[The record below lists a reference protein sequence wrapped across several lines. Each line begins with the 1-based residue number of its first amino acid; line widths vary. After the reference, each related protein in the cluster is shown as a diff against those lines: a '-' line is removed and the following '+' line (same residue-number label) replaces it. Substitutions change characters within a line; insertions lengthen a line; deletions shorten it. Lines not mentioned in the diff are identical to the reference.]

1 MSGISENLFQAID
14 NIVSARL
21 NEVSFDRTIVGT
33 IVGIEK
39 DILNTYWV
47 KTDTL
52 RFQAKSEDTEKT
64 YDVDDMVYVRIP
76 NGDYSMQKIITGRYT
91 AEEISKT
98 IWTNPFE
105 DMNYGA
111 KWEILN
117 SDDFS
122 VSGAS
127 KSNTTTY
134 NAQGKYLSAHNF
146 INENGFNYIGI
157 DFALAT
163 EGFDGRYKG
172 AYAIQ
177 FDLLNGAGTT
187 LFTDKIPNH
196 LVISSEQLYGNPYYL
211 TPELRFQHLFPY
223 PEGIKPG
230 DIKKIKITLIANDE
244 VPAEA
249 SITLTSVFM
258 YFGYQEGLSAFAAD
272 NSLIIELKDK
282 NEKTDFDTNNPDTK
296 ELGVTWMKNRAL
308 NSPSGLVS
316 TTEQLQNYQI
326 KWYHYQLGVT
336 EDTDNYGGDYWV
348 LRKTGEAKEIGSYSY
363 SFTPR
368 TSYAKE
374 QVKALVVDK
383 TTSKVVLRSSIMNFE
398 ATNSSGLNPDQQ
410 TNQQL
415 ELTFESG
422 SQHFIYGNSGKIESG
437 EAKDYKVSFS
447 FRESTLR
454 LLNGDVVTWS
464 VEEGSQVEGFRRK
477 KPDNKMETVILHS
490 YTVDEDALEPDCDNY
505 QEAIYRL
512 HDVLFKAG
520 NSKITCTVNR
530 PGIFTATGEVYI
542 TTGNKNTIGT
552 GYKFNIDFAESSPQ
566 CVTAKDDVTI
576 KATLISPEG
585 KPVDLTGN
593 KLTWSWADVGQ
604 LTTKIK
610 EEGKDDKYSY
620 TEYEFFGYKSGANRL
635 RLSEKPKDKA
645 KDYDQLSTTSD
656 TITICQLTDKAVY
669 KYYNTTTKDFEW
681 IKKQIS
687 DLQEDEE
694 IKIGNKTQY
703 KTETAQN
710 FHILRAEY
718 KDAAW
723 AYEDD
728 GAAAT
733 TTLFAYLPIPWG
745 SSKDFE
751 LLGPD
756 LVTYSPSGQEP
767 EYIKDPYKIKK
778 GNNKLSIDKDNLTII
793 TRGGLNEQ
801 GPTIRGIENKDITL
815 YYLSP
820 RASLLADTPDSVIYY
835 KDGNNWYQ
843 HPLFITKNTYM
854 FDAVNKWSGRTVID
868 EENNRIMTGFLVAG
882 RKNKTDNTFT
892 GVMMG
897 DFQAQDPDGRVIDSG
912 ILGQKNG
919 ETRFKLGTDGSFYVG
934 TGDDNKINFSSN
946 GNLSITSK
954 VFNLHA
960 EDSNYYMSLNSSA
973 VGNEGSYCIDI
984 GKKNTGTQDPY
995 FYVNGKG
1002 KIFASGA
1009 EIAGKIIMSSDSTYN
1024 DGTKL
1029 VVLKDVI
1036 KDLDDDLE
1044 GVQVTL
1050 GEKNS
1055 IYTSTA
1061 QAGGKYIKGDLLIPT
1076 AEEGT
1081 FEKNGIYR
1089 ATQNCSSKANP
1100 KVFVSED
1107 WVETMYVDA
1116 QKLADDIEAAG
1127 TTLLTGLGY
1136 QKTEINSKYIIAP
1149 AIGGGYLN
1157 ISGNGSSVLID
1168 PNYISQQNQ
1177 TNKYI
1182 FRITNGEGTAIGL
1195 KSTGD
1200 ATFNGQITA
1209 TQGSDIAGWKTTQY
1223 QFGKVS
1229 GGYGIGLDHSVIGT
1243 DSKAFGIGE
1252 MSALDGS
1259 WSDCDFYVTGKGAM
1273 YAKAGE
1279 IAGWTIKNNALINV
1293 TNGNA
1298 IILNNKST
1306 DTNMLVLG
1314 LSANSIEDVYEMNSW
1329 SSAKFRVTRDGKL
1342 YAKEASINGTIEAG
1356 TILADGVGLGN
1367 GSYTKIEDYYYG
1379 NGTGEGTHWYRLNAD
1394 MEFFLWYGGTV
1405 DGYKDFDIVGMSC
1418 HRGEILCQHSSY
1430 LNQDIIKIK
1439 GDRFDNQAV
1448 EASAS
1453 LTASDIR
1460 IKNTINN
1467 LQDKYE
1473 ILFNNLSAV
1482 SYKYNEGTSGR
1493 THIGFIAQEV
1503 KTALDMAKISSQ
1515 EFAGFVIHKP
1525 NTEKE
1530 TWALRYDEFIALNTW
1545 QIQKAK
1551 ARITELEKQ
1560 VAELKALI

>member
-177 FDLLNGAGTT
+177 FDLLNEAGTT

-348 LRKTGEAKEIGSYSY
+348 LRKTGKAKEIGSYSY

-383 TTSKVVLRSSIMNFE
+383 TTSKVVLRSSIMDFE

-410 TNQQL
+410 TNQLL

-422 SQHFIYGNSGKIESG
+422 FQHFIYGNSGKVGRG
-437 EAKDYKVSFS
+437 ETIDYNVSFK
-447 FRESTLR
+447 FKESTLK
-454 LLNGDVVTWS
+454 LLKNDIVTWT
-464 VEEGSQVEGFRRK
+464 VEPGSQVKGFRQK
-477 KPDNKMETVILHS
+477 DDSDETVTRLTYEHII
-490 YTVDEDALEPDCDNY
+490 AEPPTDNDY
-505 QEAIYRL
+505 KATYRL

-530 PGIFTATGEVYI
+530 PGIFTATGEGYI
-542 TTGNKNTIGT
+542 TTGNKNTMGT
-552 GYKFNIDFAESSPQ
+552 GYKFNIDFAEGSPQ
-566 CVTAKDDVTI
+566 CVTATDDVTI

-604 LTTKIK
+604 LTTKTTSN
-610 EEGKDDKYSY
+610 GKTTYSY
-620 TEYEFFGYKSGANRL
+620 TEYEFFGYKNDDDGKYYRL
-635 RLSEKPKDKA
+635 IEEVTDPI
-645 KDYDQLSTTSD
+645 YNQLSTETD
-656 TITICQLTDKAVY
+656 TITIGQLTTPVY
-669 KYYNTTTKDFEW
+669 RYYNTTKKEYEWKD
-681 IKKQIS
+681 KSLTGLSNTAAKV
-687 DLQEDEE
+687 
-694 IKIGNKTQY
+694 
-703 KTETAQN
+703 ETAQN

-778 GNNKLSIDKDNLTII
+778 GNSELSIDKNNLTII

-801 GPTIRGIENKDITL
+801 GPTIRGIKTKDKENKDITL

-835 KDGNNWYQ
+835 KNGNNWYQ
-843 HPLFITKNTYM
+843 YPLFITKNTYM

-882 RKNKTDNTFT
+882 RKNKSDNTFT

-912 ILGQKNG
+912 VLGQKDG

-934 TGDDNKINFSSN
+934 TGAENNIQFEDKLLSISSNKFTLKTDNLTIDSTVSSSDEDAINFRNKFIVKGN
-946 GNLSITSK
+946 GNATIGGWDITTDYLGTSAKAATDTFFISQKGQKAGSSWFPDLSESSK
-954 VFNLHA
+954 YKSWYIYCKDKFNV
-960 EDSNYYMSLNSSA
+960 D
-973 VGNEGSYCIDI
+973 
-984 GKKNTGTQDPY
+984 NTGKLY
-995 FYVNGKG
+995 
-1002 KIFASGA
+1002 ASGA
-1009 EIAGKIIMSSDSTYN
+1009 EIAGKIIMSSDSTYSN
-1024 DGTKL
+1024 GTNQ
-1029 VVLKDVI
+1029 VNLKEHFDNI
-1036 KDLDDDLE
+1036 GSSFEDIN
-1044 GVQVTL
+1044 VTL

-1055 IYTSTA
+1055 IYTNIYVLDEK
-1061 QAGGKYIKGDLLIPT
+1061 GKETQTLISYIKGDLLIPAKQQEYDT
-1076 AEEGT
+1076 YI
-1081 FEKNGIYR
+1081 FEQNAIYR
-1089 ATQNCSSKANP
+1089 ATANRGTGN
-1100 KVFVSED
+1100 FNAAH

-1136 QKTEINSKYIIAP
+1136 QETEINSKYIIAP

-1157 ISGNGSSVLID
+1157 ISGNNSSVLID

-1229 GGYGIGLDHSVIGT
+1229 GGYGIGLDHAVIGT

-1279 IAGWTIKNNALINV
+1279 IAGWTITPNEIKNNTTSLNSSGGITSSNLTMNGGAIKLTGTNSNWFTMSTITTKHPYVSALNVGYGKGGVMFTEGQTSDDYLNVGATIYREIRREFIN
-1293 TNGNA
+1293 N
-1298 IILNNKST
+1298 NNKTTFGDTLILQPVGDST
-1306 DTNMLVLG
+1306 ILPSIQLDSTRLAITASVLQILKQDTKRYWAGQTGYITRKN
-1314 LSANSIEDVYEMNSW
+1314 SANEIRY
-1329 SSAKFRVTRDGKL
+1329 
-1342 YAKEASINGTIEAG
+1342 
-1356 TILADGVGLGN
+1356 
-1367 GSYTKIEDYYYG
+1367 DYYIGGIYVG
-1379 NGTGEGTHWYRLNAD
+1379 NDDHLLD
-1394 MEFFLWYGGTV
+1394 
-1405 DGYKDFDIVGMSC
+1405 
-1418 HRGEILCQHSSY
+1418 SSW
-1430 LNQDIIKIK
+1430 
-1439 GDRFDNQAV
+1439 
-1448 EASAS
+1448 
-1453 LTASDIR
+1453 TP
-1460 IKNTINN
+1460 
-1467 LQDKYE
+1467 LQ
-1473 ILFNNLSAV
+1473 
-1482 SYKYNEGTSGR
+1482 
-1493 THIGFIAQEV
+1493 
-1503 KTALDMAKISSQ
+1503 
-1515 EFAGFVIHKP
+1515 
-1525 NTEKE
+1525 
-1530 TWALRYDEFIALNTW
+1530 
-1545 QIQKAK
+1545 
-1551 ARITELEKQ
+1551 
-1560 VAELKALI
+1560 